1 MFRSSII
8 LDMNR
13 LSATGRCNVIR
24 CQIEGCS
31 IRSTV
36 RVTGVAKKTV
46 LRLLGEVGVFCLEY
60 QDAAFQNLNCQRLQV
75 DEMWSF
81 VYAKQKN
88 VTPAIA
94 EKNSAA
100 GDAWLWVAIDADTKL
115 VPSWSIGPRDAV
127 TAHEFLMDIAGRLK
141 NRVQMTSDGLKLYL
155 EAVDYALGGQID
167 YSMLIKIYGADP
179 EKEKRYS
186 PAKCIGCETR
196 RIVGDPNPAHINT
209 SYVERQN
216 LTVRMTNRR
225 FTRLTNAFSKKIEN
239 HIAAVALGYFAYNFI
254 KIHRT
259 LRVTPAMAAGV
270 TDRLWDVEDLV
281 AAWEG
286 SERRLERAA

>member
-1 MFRSSII
+1 MNKLSSEA
-8 LDMNR
+8 R
-13 LSATGRCNVIR
+13 TAVIR
-24 CQIEGCS
+24 CLIEGSS

-36 RVTGVAKKTV
+36 RMTGVAKKTV
-46 LRLLGEVGVFCLEY
+46 MRLLGEAGAFCLQY
-60 QDAAFQNLNCQRLQV
+60 QDSAFRGLNCRRIQI

-81 VYAKQKN
+81 VYAKAKN

-94 EKNSAA
+94 AKVQSA

-115 VPSWSIGPRDAV
+115 VPCWSIGPRDAA
-127 TAHEFLMDIAGRLK
+127 TAHDFIENLAGRLK
-141 NRVQMTSDGLKLYL
+141 NRVQLTSDGLRVYL
-155 EAVDYALGGQID
+155 EAVDYAFSGMVD
-167 YSMLIKIYGADP
+167 YAMLVKIYGNDP
-179 EKEKRYS
+179 EAEKRYS
-186 PAKCIGCETR
+186 PAQCIACETH
-196 RIVGDPNPAHINT
+196 RISGNPDPKHIST
-209 SYVERQN
+209 SYIERQN
-216 LTVRMTNRR
+216 LSVRMTNRR

-239 HIAAVALGYFAYNFI
+239 HMAAVALGYFAYNFI

-281 AAWEG
+281 AAWEA